1 MPIVLSQLRDWEADL
16 FTSSHWVHT
25 EAVGNRHLVTM
36 TGVVIVN
43 FSGNATD
50 NEWRRDTV
58 ELHLKFP
65 DIFPAGPVK
74 WFKVEHWA
82 PFITI
87 NAIANDQQS
96 IDAGWAVDD
105 FGGPGPVEFRDGLKI
120 WANLAVREINGNI
133 ARIGYSVTVSG
144 FFVDPPMGPG

>member
-1 MPIVLSQLRDWEADL
+1 
-16 FTSSHWVHT
+16 
-25 EAVGNRHLVTM
+25 M

-43 FSGNATD
+43 FSGMD
-50 NEWRRDTV
+50 RDWRRDTV
-58 ELHLKFP
+58 SLILKFP

-74 WFKVEHWA
+74 WFQVEHWA

-87 NAIANDQQS
+87 NAIANDHES

-105 FGGPGPVEFRDGLKI
+105 FGGPGPNRVALVFRDGFRI

-133 ARIGYSVTVSG
+133 ARIGYSVTLSG
-144 FFVDPPMGPG
+144 YFVDPPDVQLD